1 MKFAFVAAEKASG
14 EFKVTEL
21 CHALRLSPSG
31 FYAWR
36 QREPSTRAKKDIELM
51 FRTDS
56 VEEAYDWLV
65 LQLAE
70 KALGQPGAT
79 L

>member
-1 MKFAFVAAEKASG
+1 MPIVLFG
-14 EFKVTEL
+14 TEYWREVIDFD
-21 CHALRLSPSG
+21 ALAHHGMIGAR
-31 FYAWR
+31 
-36 QREPSTRAKKDIELM
+36 DIELVH
-51 FRTDS
+51 RTDS
-56 VEEAYDWLV
+56 VDEAYDWIV

>member
-1 MKFAFVAAEKASG
+1 MRKPMPIVLFGTEYWKKVIDFDALAEHG
-14 EFKVTEL
+14 MI
-21 CHALRLSPSG
+21 
-31 FYAWR
+31 
-36 QREPSTRAKKDIELM
+36 AKKDTELM

-56 VEEAYDWLV
+56 VDEAYDWLI

>member
-1 MKFAFVAAEKASG
+1 MIDPEDVAL
-14 EFKVTEL
+14 V
-21 CHALRLSPSG
+21 H
-31 FYAWR
+31 
-36 QREPSTRAKKDIELM
+36 
-51 FRTDS
+51 RTDS
-56 VEEAYDWLV
+56 VDEAFDWIV

>member
-1 MKFAFVAAEKASG
+1 MIA
-14 EFKVTEL
+14 
-21 CHALRLSPSG
+21 
-31 FYAWR
+31 R
-36 QREPSTRAKKDIELM
+36 QDTKLV